1 MSESLK
7 TDASPLL
14 PHTMPARF
22 LTDVLNFTATSIE
35 GLAVIPAA
43 HPLVVGGRAPAFLGI
58 ECGAQAAA
66 ALEALSM
73 ARAGT
78 VAGQRIGRLVR
89 IREAMFLTR
98 DLPAGTSLTVL
109 ARMDASAP
117 PLGIYS
123 ITVSVG
129 EATAVTAIISTHASG
144 Q

>member
-1 MSESLK
+1 MSEQPR
-7 TDASPLL
+7 TDAALLL
-14 PHTMPARF
+14 PHTLPARF

-35 GLAVIPAA
+35 GIAVIPVA
-43 HPLVVGGRAPAFLGI
+43 HPLVAGDRAPAFLGI

-66 ALEALSM
+66 ALEALST
-73 ARAGT
+73 AGT
-78 VAGQRIGRLVR
+78 GASVGPRIGRLVR
-89 IREAMFLTR
+89 IRQAMFLTR
-98 DLPAGTSLTVL
+98 DLPAGTPLTVL

-129 EATAVTAIISTHASG
+129 DATKVTAIISTHASG